1 MATIRDVARRAGVSP
16 STVSRVLM
24 GSPHVREAT
33 REAVLEAV
41 RALKFDPNA
50 LASGLRTRGLPLV
63 GLIVPDITNP
73 YYADLTRA
81 VEDALWAR
89 SYAAMIGNSNND
101 PERELFY
108 LRTFFAV
115 RARGVIIAATPT
127 RSREF
132 VEALRR
138 LPAVALGRTLDIP
151 GVDAVT
157 VDNQQ
162 AGLLATEHLLR
173 LGHRRIAV
181 LAGDVRVPSVQER
194 LRGHEQALR
203 QAGLS
208 PDAALVE
215 ASPFSIEEGGRAMA
229 RILARFD
236 IQGAPAD
243 PARHDR
249 PTAVLCFADVL
260 AAGAVETLRE
270 AALDI
275 PRDMAVVAFDDTAL
289 ARLVRPRLTTVT
301 RPVRAMAEAAVRVLF
316 DRIDGKHRKRRR
328 VVLETRLVVRES
340 CGGPLEGSSTTGVST
355 AAGVEAQV

>member
-16 STVSRVLM
+16 STVSRVLK

-50 LASGLRTRGLPLV
+50 LASGLRTRGLPVV
-63 GLIVPDITNP
+63 GLVVPDIANP
-73 YYADLTRA
+73 YYADVTRA

-89 SYAAMIGNSNND
+89 SCAAMIGNSNND
-101 PERELFY
+101 PDRELFY
-108 LRTFFAV
+108 LRTFYAV

-138 LPAVALGRTLDIP
+138 LPAVALGRVLDIP

-157 VDNQQ
+157 ADNQQ
-162 AGLLATEHLLR
+162 AGFLATEHLLR

-194 LRGHEQALR
+194 LRGHELALR

-215 ASPFSIEEGGRAMA
+215 ASPFSIEEGSRAMA
-229 RILARFD
+229 RLLARFEM
-236 IQGAPAD
+236 QGPS
-243 PARHDR
+243 PGPGRHDR

-260 AAGAVETLRE
+260 AAGAVEALR
-270 AALDI
+270 AAGLDI

-289 ARLVRPRLTTVT
+289 TRLVRPRLTTVT
-301 RPVRAMAEAAVRVLF
+301 RPVQAMAQAAVQLLF
-316 DRIDGKHRKRRR
+316 DRLDGKHRKRRR
-328 VVLETRLVVRES
+328 VVLETQLVVRES
-340 CGGPLEGSSTTGVST
+340 CGSPPGTSALP
-355 AAGVEAQV
+355 A